1 MRPARKFETEAP
13 PTPIPFPRVARGAAF
28 PTRLTWRRAFAF
40 PVETPE
46 GRRDLW
52 IGGLLILGLWPI
64 GWILNLGNRLNVVS
78 RFYRGDEPVF
88 RGFRPFTNTFRRGCI
103 SFATISS
110 YLAPS
115 VLTGAVAVYL
125 KLNGEDAFH
134 YAFAGLSAFL
144 FVLGVFTL
152 PGCMT
157 VYAVEGDPRV
167 LSDPA
172 GAFRRAWANRGVY
185 GRAWAISL
193 ASVLISFLGLLAL
206 GVGFLFTSVW
216 SWEVVGYAF
225 TVALYHPKDSRS

>member
-1 MRPARKFETEAP
+1 MRQAKKFETE
-13 PTPIPFPRVARGAAF
+13 IPSEFFPRLRVIQGAAF
-28 PTRLTWRRAFAF
+28 PTRLTWRRAFSF

-46 GRRDLW
+46 GRRDIW
-52 IGGLLILGLWPI
+52 IGGLLILCLWPI

-78 RFYRGDEPVF
+78 RFYRGDVPIF
-88 RGFRPFTNTFRRGCI
+88 RGFRPFANTFRRGCI

-125 KLNGEDAFH
+125 KLQGEEAFH
-134 YAFAGLSAFL
+134 YVFAGMSALL

-157 VYAVEGDPRV
+157 VYAVEGDSRV
-167 LSDPA
+167 LRDPA
-172 GAFRRAWANRGVY
+172 GAFRRAWVNRGIY
-185 GRAWAISL
+185 GRAWAISM
-193 ASVLISFLGLLAL
+193 ASVLVSFLGLLGL